1 MLWHF
6 RNNINGDLQV
16 KKEIKKKSKE
26 QKEDRSL
33 ALSSTFINVQL
44 MERWLGENVNYR
56 FTGFDR
62 KRI

>member
-1 MLWHF
+1 METFKL
-6 RNNINGDLQV
+6 

-56 FTGFDR
+56 FTGFD
-62 KRI
+62 KNRI

>member
-26 QKEDRSL
+26 QKEERSR
-33 ALSSTFINVQL
+33 ALSSTFITVQL

-62 KRI
+62 NRI

>member
-1 MLWHF
+1 MFWHF

-26 QKEDRSL
+26 QKEDRSR
-33 ALSSTFINVQL
+33 ALSSTFITVQL